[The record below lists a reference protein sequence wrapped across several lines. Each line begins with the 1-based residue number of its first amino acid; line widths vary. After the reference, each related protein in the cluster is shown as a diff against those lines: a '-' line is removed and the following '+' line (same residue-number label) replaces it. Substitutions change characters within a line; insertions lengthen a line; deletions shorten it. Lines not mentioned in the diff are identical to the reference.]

1 VSVVVSSTIV
11 GPDLSTCTR
20 GHCLRLR
27 FLLEAAVPDV
37 RVSSDRSIALVAT
50 GAAPALLI
58 VRAPFDVRYVEELRA
73 LRRQWRET
81 MFFGVLC
88 HGWDDPA
95 NILTVIDLLDDFI
108 SCPFRDSD
116 VIARVR
122 RLLPAR
128 QAGSDAS
135 SAGNSTTTTGD
146 ALIGNSPAFLEL
158 LRNLPAIAKS
168 DATLVVTGETGTG
181 KELFARA
188 VHYKSHRQSQP
199 FVPVNCGALPD
210 HLFENEVFGHA
221 KGAFTDAATSEK
233 GLLAVARSGTI
244 LLDEIDTLS
253 FGAQSKLLRFLQ
265 NGEYRAL
272 GSSETV
278 RSGARVIAATNAN
291 LRQKVEEK
299 QFREDVFHRL
309 NVLSI
314 HIPPLRSRSSD
325 IPLLARHFLTRLA
338 RQYGRP
344 PLRLS
349 DEAVDKM
356 MHYAW
361 PGNVRELEAII
372 HRAVVLSESETLGPS
387 AIEISRE
394 PSSGAPAPNSLSN
407 AKTSVLASFERTYLV
422 NLLTEH
428 KGNLS
433 HAAIAA
439 GKQRRSLQ
447 RLVRKYGLERAAFAS
462 AS

>member
-1 VSVVVSSTIV
+1 MQVLHSTIV
-11 GPDLSTCTR
+11 APELGNCKR
-20 GHCLRLR
+20 GHCLRL
-27 FLLEAAVPDV
+27 LAMVGAAVPDV
-37 RVSSDRSIALVAT
+37 RLSLSPCIDLAAA
-50 GAAPALLI
+50 GEAPALAI
-58 VRAPFDVRYVEELRA
+58 IRVPFSVQFVEALRA
-73 LRRQWRET
+73 LRQQWHRT
-81 MFFGVLC
+81 VFFGVLC

-95 NILTVIDLLDDFI
+95 NILSVIDLLDDFI
-108 SCPFRDSD
+108 SCPFRDID
-116 VIARVR
+116 GIARVR
-122 RLLPAR
+122 RLLRSRRAS
-128 QAGSDAS
+128 ADMEIAS
-135 SAGNSTTTTGD
+135 STAPGSD
-146 ALIGNSPAFLEL
+146 ALIGNSPVFLEL
-158 LRNLPAIAKS
+158 LRSLPAIARS
-168 DATLVVTGETGTG
+168 DATLIVTGETGTG

-188 VHYKSHRQSQP
+188 VHYKSHRRSQP

-210 HLFENEVFGHA
+210 HLFENEVFGHT
-221 KGAFTDAATSEK
+221 KGAFTDASTSEK

-253 FGAQSKLLRFLQ
+253 FRAQSKLLRFLQ

-278 RSGARVIAATNAN
+278 RSDARVIAATNAN
-291 LRQKVEEK
+291 LRQKVEQK
-299 QFREDVFHRL
+299 QFREDMFHRL

-325 IPLLARHFLTRLA
+325 IPLLAQHFLTRLA

-349 DEAVDKM
+349 GAAVDKM
-356 MHYAW
+356 MRYPW

-387 AIEISRE
+387 AIEIPVE
-394 PSSGAPAPNSLSN
+394 SSDAAPADHSLSN
-407 AKTSVLASFERTYLV
+407 ARLTVLASFERNYLV

-433 HAAIAA
+433 HAAVAA

-462 AS
+462 AG